1 MGEHSKETYTEDQA
15 LCVHSIPG
23 KSWGAVLTLLSSD
36 PSLKTFPMPPK
47 APTPL
52 SIKQCSNYITASV
65 LVLIAFG
72 FGPRATGAHRG
83 GEAPAME
90 TDGARRGRFNYLFLS
105 QSKSAW

>member
-23 KSWGAVLTLLSSD
+23 KSWGAVLTLFSSD
-36 PSLKTFPMPPK
+36 PGLKTFPMPPK

-52 SIKQCSNYITASV
+52 SIKQCSNYITALV
-65 LVLIAFG
+65 LVLIG
-72 FGPRATGAHRG
+72 FGPPATGAHRG
-83 GEAPAME
+83 GEAME
-90 TDGARRGRFNYLFLS
+90 TDGARRERFNYLFLS